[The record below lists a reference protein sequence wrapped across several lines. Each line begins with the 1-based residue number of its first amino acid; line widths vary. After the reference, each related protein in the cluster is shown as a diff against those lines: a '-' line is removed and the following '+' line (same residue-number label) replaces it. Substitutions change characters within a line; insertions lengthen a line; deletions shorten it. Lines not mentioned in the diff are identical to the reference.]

1 MKLRGVDAEREKRG
15 NELARLGESGEVA
28 RAGGNSLGV
37 FQGSSREEAV
47 QNAEPTAVTDIR
59 ERYELTSQ

>member
-1 MKLRGVDAEREKRG
+1 MEP
-15 NELARLGESGEVA
+15 ARLGESGEVA